1 MSNFE
6 LLYKNNNDYNKTFSP
21 STNNYFEKEIKEGL
35 PFFQQNKLKSTLRNN
50 YFNSNN
56 ESYLKMSS
64 NEKMD
69 LINLEAKKIIE
80 REMNPYISLM
90 KKELNLMIDK
100 FSKDFQN
107 KEENINALFNIKNEI
122 EEIKRQNE
130 NIINNLEQKIVKNSD
145 NYNEMEQKV
154 KNMQLDID
162 KINQL
167 FSIQLDNSSSIP
179 NLTNDIYKLKQNLNL
194 QETTI
199 QKLFS
204 EQKTNTE
211 QSIIQKFNTCINNIN
226 NIKEENETLKNQIEE
241 LNNTIRQMKIKEAE
255 KNEEQINKNN
265 NNQELNNLVKQI
277 QLELTNKENK
287 IKNLE
292 DLNEINKKKLE
303 QINKNIEIAF
313 SNINTEHASIITVA
327 NELKNAKNDI
337 QIFEN
342 IIENTIYKKDF
353 LDKLLDNLNEKIETQ
368 NEKIKEINLKAN
380 ENINEKNNK
389 LSLDLARKLEEN
401 KKFFENHY
409 DELEGN
415 ISSINNTISEI
426 TTTLQTHPVLN
437 MTNNEIINFRFKENQ
452 MKYNEIFKKA
462 IKEMEGEIGK
472 IKASNKNE
480 EMNQK
485 IELIMKDNF
494 DKINEEINNMKQYPE
509 LINKIKNDLN
519 IRINLLQ
526 QQIPKENIE
535 NEKIDLQPINILKKE
550 INRISKDL
558 KNVKEEKI
566 PEILILIENL
576 KSADNSNSNNI
587 IKKEEN
593 TEISLGNRRRK
604 AEKESKEIK
613 EMSNTWSRRNNGKSI
628 FDSIKN
634 INKDIILP
642 SQQNEDNNN
651 DINNSNELNE
661 NISNNNFMDNV
672 KKFMEE
678 NNNIN
683 NRINVDNIKEEN
695 NESENLMNNNRE
707 FNNEINKP
715 GNEDEYGDF
724 NYNIT
729 DNNNPEQNNINVNI
743 SNNNQSNYYGLN
755 SSNNNISK
763 GKDETDK
770 FIENIIN
777 DNKNDSKQNINEKSN
792 EIKFEENFDDDDLN
806 LI

>member
-35 PFFQQNKLKSTLRNN
+35 LFFQQNKLKSTLRNN

-69 LINLEAKKIIE
+69 MINLEAKKIIE

-145 NYNEMEQKV
+145 NYNEMEKKV

-211 QSIIQKFNTCINNIN
+211 QSIIQKFNVCTNNFN

-327 NELKNAKNDI
+327 NELKNARNDI
-337 QIFEN
+337 QNFEN

-353 LDKLLDNLNEKIETQ
+353 LDKLLDNLNEKIEAQ

-707 FNNEINKP
+707 FNMEINKP
-715 GNEDEYGDF
+715 GNEDEYDDF

-729 DNNNPEQNNINVNI
+729 DNNNLEQNNINVNI

-763 GKDETDK
+763 RKDETDK

>member
-35 PFFQQNKLKSTLRNN
+35 LFFQQNKLKSTLRNN

-69 LINLEAKKIIE
+69 MINLEAKKIIE

-145 NYNEMEQKV
+145 NYNEMEKKV

-211 QSIIQKFNTCINNIN
+211 QSIIQKFNVCTNNFN

-327 NELKNAKNDI
+327 NELKNARNDI
-337 QIFEN
+337 QNFEN

-353 LDKLLDNLNEKIETQ
+353 LDKLLDNLNEKIEAQ

-707 FNNEINKP
+707 FNMEINKP

-729 DNNNPEQNNINVNI
+729 DNNNLEQNNINVNI

-763 GKDETDK
+763 RKDETDK